1 MQKRDRKG
9 RPRERKWPKQFQRGE
24 KAMKIQKPREKI
36 DGRIKV
42 NKSDLEWRTNWS
54 SHNEA
59 EVPRMH
65 AMSVLKR
72 PSILSQKSMH
82 CVHTL
87 APGMLQC
94 MLINV
99 EKERE
104 RGRKIKNAHSKCK

>member
-1 MQKRDRKG
+1 
-9 RPRERKWPKQFQRGE
+9 
-24 KAMKIQKPREKI
+24 MKIQKTREKI

-104 RGRKIKNAHSKCK
+104 EEKLKMHIQNANECVLNKQHRCIEAFG